1 MCARE
6 FAAWADKVDSL
17 KRAGKF
23 AEAVRLCRKHYPFP
37 YAFTNAAI
45 AIRRQI
51 SEHRKEKSDWTHLLE
66 QLYHNAVCEDFF
78 SSIKWADV
86 IDNNLASSTAA
97 LFTERISAPYQN
109 IGYERLRQLNQTD
122 RKWLVEAWGEP
133 SAHATPRGSND
144 GVFAE
149 AVQRFKLAAKES
161 SDELFGSHGLERPPK
176 GRSASS
182 ASAGPKASGRGCLAI
197 VVAPLVLTALMIWK
211 VL

>member
-86 IDNNLASSTAA
+86 IDNNLASSTARDRELGRQELAIWLAWWRDVLLVKEKVPDFTTHISRMETLKVVADA
-97 LFTERISAPYQN
+97 LSSTQVVRAIN
-109 IGYERLRQLNQTD
+109 
-122 RKWLVEAWGEP
+122 
-133 SAHATPRGSND
+133 
-144 GVFAE
+144 
-149 AVQRFKLAAKES
+149 AVRETM
-161 SDELFGSHGLERPPK
+161 EHLERNVNL
-176 GRSASS
+176 R
-182 ASAGPKASGRGCLAI
+182 LA
-197 VVAPLVLTALMIWK
+197 LEDMMLALPRLQEG
-211 VL
+211 VR